1 MIEYICVR
9 CGVSFKNNKACIRN
23 HFYRKNECKKKYDNK
38 SYDELIILLECDEY
52 INYYNKLKNNII
64 NNIQI
69 NCCEFCDSKLSNKY
83 NLLRHL
89 KTCKKAIII
98 QNQDKMNH
106 NKNQNQQQVSNTY
119 NIVNNNIIN
128 NYINIENINAL
139 GYEDKTLIDYDKLEF
154 VNKEE
159 YDNYSLND
167 KSNNHVH
174 NLKSILDDIYKNP
187 VNQNFKLVNKKEQ
200 KYKVKVNDTN
210 IESKHIIE
218 LHNIIN
224 DIIVNIYD
232 EYLNDNKE
240 KLEHYID
247 HLQEHYKQLQK
258 YKENKYDKT
267 AREYKII
274 NDKVQKCLKR
284 AIVWIAEDNK
294 KNNIL
299 LN

>member
-1 MIEYICVR
+1 MVKKSYTCLR
-9 CGVSFKNNKACIRN
+9 CNKIFN
-23 HFYRKNECKKKYDNK
+23 NK
-38 SYDELIILLECDEY
+38 SYFRKHLERKIPCEIININLDISKLEIENLLEILKGDDYE
-52 INYYNKLKNNII
+52 IYYNNVLTKCIKCKN
-64 NNIQI
+64 
-69 NCCEFCDSKLSNKY
+69 CNKY
-83 NLLRHL
+83 YTTNSNMLRHL
-89 KTCKKAIII
+89 KTCKKVNII
-98 QNQDKMNH
+98 QNQ
-106 NKNQNQQQVSNTY
+106 QQISNIY

-200 KYKVKVNDTN
+200 KYKVKTSENI

-224 DIIVNIYD
+224 DILVNIYD

-240 KLEHYID
+240 KLQHYID
-247 HLQEHYKQLQK
+247 HLQEHYIQLQK